1 LTDWLFERFDQISG
15 INARLPANGGPRAP
29 ITFGD
34 LAEKG
39 LTLQLITTNLSELQP
54 YVLPFKDRRF
64 LFREEDLEKYLPRY
78 AYEFMKATAYHGSTT
93 CPPRGF
99 SYLPDWDKL
108 PIAFCARL
116 SLSFPILIAA
126 FPLYTIK
133 ASAFAKKKKGEV
145 LELEEEDLA
154 RSWFSDGGICSNF
167 PIHFF
172 DHWLPSRPTF
182 GITLGKMPDA
192 EVTNMA
198 HPLEGMPDAQA
209 KVLEK
214 GNVAVHL
221 PAGNRV
227 EASASHSIKSL
238 FGLLKSVFNT
248 AMSYHDTMQTQL
260 PGFRERV
267 VEIRLTDE
275 EGGLNLDMDPERIK
289 ALVDKGAA
297 AGALLRDRFDFEEH
311 RWIRLQVL
319 MPPLADEL
327 QHLGDQ
333 SAKQGWPGANH
344 PYHRGEPWLTVA
356 RQTLDALATL
366 AGKPN
371 FELLKRKDPK
381 PPATIRTT
389 PRI

>member
-1 LTDWLFERFDQISG
+1 
-15 INARLPANGGPRAP
+15 
-29 ITFGD
+29 
-34 LAEKG
+34 
-39 LTLQLITTNLSELQP
+39 
-54 YVLPFKDRRF
+54 
-64 LFREEDLEKYLPRY
+64 
-78 AYEFMKATAYHGSTT
+78 MKATAYHGSTT

-227 EASASHSIKSL
+227 E
-238 FGLLKSVFNT
+238 
-248 AMSYHDTMQTQL
+248 
-260 PGFRERV
+260 GFRERV